1 MYLDPS
7 VPTNLGAG
15 TNQDQVLVFDP
26 RVVGRLWES
35 APRVRVLPEV
45 LSGTLQV
52 RIQVY
57 EYLATIVRLGA
68 GLALVDGAGLVS
80 PTF

>member
-1 MYLDPS
+1 M
-7 VPTNLGAG
+7 
-15 TNQDQVLVFDP
+15 
-26 RVVGRLWES
+26 
-35 APRVRVLPEV
+35 LPEV